1 MKKIFK
7 ITALIFIITHSL
19 VHGQTKTNSAT
30 PPVVT
35 QKNNN
40 AVFRLYQTVNI
51 FTFIKLNTRT
61 GQMWQIQHHTDEE
74 KRFETYLNP
83 KSLISTEKE
92 ENGRFTLYPTQNNYT
107 FLLLDQIDGKTWQV
121 QWSTKGEERFVY
133 PIE

>member
-1 MKKIFK
+1 MKRILK
-7 ITALIFIITHSL
+7 ITAFILIISNSIIY
-19 VHGQTKTNSAT
+19 GQTKTNSVT

-35 QKNNN
+35 QKNND

-83 KSLISTEKE
+83 KSLVPIEKE
-92 ENGRFTLYPTQNNYT
+92 QNGRFTLYPTLNNYT

-121 QWSTKGEERFVY
+121 QWSTKGEERFIS

>member
-1 MKKIFK
+1 MKRILK
-7 ITALIFIITHSL
+7 ITALILIITNS
-19 VHGQTKTNSAT
+19 VVFSQTKTNIVS

-35 QKNNN
+35 QKSND
-40 AVFRLYQTVNI
+40 AVFRLYQTVNM

-61 GQMWQIQHHTDEE
+61 GQMWQIQHHTEEE

-92 ENGRFTLYPTQNNYT
+92 QNGRFTLYPTQNNYT

-121 QWSTKGEERFVY
+121 QWSTKGEERFVF